1 MAREIRKGD
10 RIVGLGAVR
19 AAAHV
24 DASGVTWDT
33 GIRESH
39 EDIGRN
45 AEHWRHENGEE
56 IANTRQPDAVW
67 VFSRG
72 NGGPLKFG
80 DDGYVILGP
89 GDSLTMAQPNVNA
102 APCGER
108 LALAL
113 FRTEPDVLAFCG
125 RVGERHT
132 VERSGGDTTFRTN
145 ETAFRRALNIAWER
159 DESGW
164 RTRAIARAEAVIA
177 EMCR

>member
-1 MAREIRKGD
+1 MAREIRTGD
-10 RIVGLGAVR
+10 RIVGLGVVL

-24 DASGVTWDT
+24 DADGVIWDT

-45 AEHWRHENGEE
+45 AEHWRHESGEE
-56 IANTRQPDAVW
+56 ISAGRPFIDDSGVVMVEDCWAHIGYAGRPAPLTPCTDA
-67 VFSRG
+67 
-72 NGGPLKFG
+72 
-80 DDGYVILGP
+80 
-89 GDSLTMAQPNVNA
+89 MAIA
-102 APCGER
+102 I
-108 LALAL
+108 
-113 FRTEPDVLAFCG
+113 FRTDHDVLAFCS

-132 VERSGGDTTFRTN
+132 VERSGGDTTFRN
-145 ETAFRRALNIAWER
+145 NDAAFRRALDIAWER